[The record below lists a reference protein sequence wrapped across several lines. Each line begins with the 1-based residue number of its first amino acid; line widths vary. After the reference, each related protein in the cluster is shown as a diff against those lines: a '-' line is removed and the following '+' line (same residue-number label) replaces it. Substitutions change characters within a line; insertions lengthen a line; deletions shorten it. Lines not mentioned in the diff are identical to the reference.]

1 MAPEQVVDEILC
13 HYERQGPDRGFACG
27 EPLLLNTKESDSVMA
42 VAHEYDRRGYSL
54 FSCVRPWDA
63 GVVQFVAEALGL
75 GRPFVPSLY
84 TADSATQFYEH
95 AGVNVITTAPDSR
108 AADHPAF
115 GSRDALELHTDATL
129 EAIGR
134 VKSAMLFCMAPAA
147 DGGRTTLFRASAAFV
162 EIARRERGLAAALL
176 AEDGLVRHATVGR
189 ARRAHVGPVFAFQ
202 NGEVLSRYSA
212 TARDE
217 WAFDS
222 VPRLREATLHC
233 HARARRQRRRRFHAE
248 RTEPPRARG
257 ESRVA
262 SRAARRP
269 RGGARR
275 GSILSSFDGVSPL
288 LRRGL

>member
-1 MAPEQVVDEILC
+1 
-13 HYERQGPDRGFACG
+13 
-27 EPLLLNTKESDSVMA
+27 MA

-222 VPRLREATLHC
+222 VPRLKEAFGALEAL
-233 HARARRQRRRRFHAE
+233 ARPGSGFY
-248 RTEPPRARG
+248 TELPLDTGQGILIAND
-257 ESRVA
+257 RVA
-262 SRAARRP
+262 HGRTSFRDRPDVPRRMLRALYLGRP
-269 RGGARR
+269 RGRVGPACPESSARR
-275 GSILSSFDGVSPL
+275 TGRFVQATAGD
-288 LRRGL
+288 